1 LSALFSTAGLLAGLG
16 ARAGAADWPRLALDG
31 CFDAG
36 FLAELFLVL
45 FLVLFVV
52 VFFALARLAAEADA
66 PDFVR
71 VGFLG
76 AR

>member
-1 LSALFSTAGLLAGLG
+1 MLLSALFSG
-16 ARAGAADWPRLALDG
+16 AGAAALTSAGLALA
-31 CFDAG
+31 CLEAG
-36 FLAELFLVL
+36 FLAVAF
-45 FLVLFVV
+45 FA

-71 VGFLG
+71 VGFLV